1 MITHAEFGQE
11 TQQSWWDPQT
21 PEMDAA
27 YAHARRNTQPQLVN
41 ATDYKYFKEL
51 YGTDK
56 DNALE
61 KLSLTSP
68 ATQPSKKQVEAQAA
82 REKAQMDKIMPKVRA
97 EEAEADKYY
106 HNVFPFDAD
115 NPLEE
120 FTYSSKNK
128 WTGAKSNSSVPDAAK
143 NSTAGVGAAVAED

>member
-11 TQQSWWDPQT
+11 AQQSWWDPQT

-27 YAHARRNTQPQLVN
+27 YAHARRNTQPELVN

-61 KLSLTSP
+61 HLSLTSP
-68 ATQPSKKQVEAQAA
+68 ATQPSEKQVAAQAA
-82 REKAQMDKIMPKVRA
+82 REKAEMDKIMPKVDA
-97 EEAEADKYY
+97 EEKEAENYY
-106 HNVFPFDAD
+106 HDVFPYDTD

-128 WTGAKSNSSVPDAAK
+128 IIVANASSAASGTEDNASADAAAK
-143 NSTAGVGAAVAED
+143 DD